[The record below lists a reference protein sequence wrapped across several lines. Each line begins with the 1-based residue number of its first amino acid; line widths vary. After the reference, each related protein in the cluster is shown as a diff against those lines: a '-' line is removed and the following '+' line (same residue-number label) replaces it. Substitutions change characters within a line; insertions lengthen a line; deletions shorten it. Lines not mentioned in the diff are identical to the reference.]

1 MGIKG
6 GHKNRFNWF
15 MANKRIGE
23 GLTVD
28 IEWMLSLVTTL
39 CKSYPGSVKIIKRI
53 GSGKEMTNFLIRR
66 LTDEN

>member
-1 MGIKG
+1 
-6 GHKNRFNWF
+6 